1 VSNIYQNKEA
11 AERYDS
17 ARELPG
23 ETSALWMDKLS
34 SLVPQKFIS
43 QVLDLGGSIGRFADL
58 LQKVYKCPV
67 ITLDPSEAML
77 KQGLNRSPDSIY
89 WISGSAEYIP
99 LDSGSIDLVWLSQV
113 YHHLENRLL
122 AFQEISRVLKPSCFL
137 AIRNGTREN
146 DSELNWSKC
155 FPEAK
160 LLDARRM
167 PFQRDITRFVCQ
179 QGFVLIEVQ
188 TIYQLYASSYSEYCD
203 KISQRGL
210 SSLISISDEAFNAGL
225 KKLRE
230 WAASQPADQPVYEPV
245 DLFVFQKQKKELQNG
260 SIYN

>member
-1 VSNIYQNKEA
+1 VSNIYQRKED

-23 ETSALWMDKLS
+23 ETSALWMDKLA
-34 SLVPQKFIS
+34 SLVQQKFIS
-43 QVLDLGGSIGRFADL
+43 QVLDLGGGTGRFAAM

-67 ITLDPSEAML
+67 ITLDPSIAML
-77 KQGLNRSPDSIY
+77 KQGLNRGLNSIH

-99 LDSGSIDLVWLSQV
+99 LDRGSIDLVWLSQV
-113 YHHLENRLL
+113 YHHLKNRSL
-122 AFQEISRVLKPSCFL
+122 AFQEVSRVLKPTGFL
-137 AIRNGTREN
+137 AIRNGTWEN
-146 DSELNWSKC
+146 DSELKWSKC

-160 LLDARRM
+160 QLDARRM

-188 TIYQLYASSYSEYCD
+188 TVNQLYASSYREYYD

-210 SSLISISDEAFNAGL
+210 SPLISISDEAFNAGL
-225 KKLRE
+225 KRLRD

-245 DLFVFQKQKKELQNG
+245 DLFVFQKQ
-260 SIYN
+260 